1 MKTKLTK
8 TQVKALASK
17 DGLKPAL
24 CGALF
29 EPEKSRLT
37 VTNGHALISYP
48 VEPGKDD
55 NGGVIPVDLF
65 ATAKDAKNPS
75 NEYFING
82 TAKRSCDGLTQETQL
97 IEDRFPDYES
107 VIPTGAPDYEIGFD
121 LELIKQVADAMP
133 KGNDG
138 KKTVKLSFYGPV
150 SAARF
155 ESSAHRN
162 EKRIT
167 GVIMPV
173 RLRGFSNDTI
183 TKEKE
188 TV

>member
-29 EPEKSRLT
+29 EPEKNRLT
-37 VTNGHALISYP
+37 VTNGHALICYP
-48 VEPGKDD
+48 VEPGKED

-82 TAKRSCDGLTQETQL
+82 TAKRSCDELTQEMKL
-97 IEDRFPDYES
+97 IEDRFPDYEA
-107 VIPTGAPDYEIGFD
+107 VIPTGKPTFEIGFN
-121 LELIKQVADAMP
+121 LELLKMVADSVPVENGAKNIKMSF
-133 KGNDG
+133 DDS
-138 KKTVKLSFYGPV
+138 LSPV
-150 SAARF
+150 RF
-155 ESSAHRN
+155 ETTQH
-162 EKRIT
+162 EKKIT
-167 GVIMPV
+167 GIIMPV
-173 RLRGFSNDTI
+173 RIAD
-183 TKEKE
+183 
-188 TV
+188 

>member
-1 MKTKLTK
+1 MRTKLTK

-29 EPEKSRLT
+29 EPEKNRLT
-37 VTNGHALISYP
+37 VTNGHALICYP

-55 NGGVIPVDLF
+55 NGGIIPVDLF
-65 ATAKDAKNPS
+65 PTVKDAKNPS

-97 IEDRFPDYES
+97 IEERFPDYEA
-107 VIPTGAPDYEIGFD
+107 VMTTEKPTFEIGFN
-121 LELIKQVADAMP
+121 LELLKMVAEAVP
-133 KGNDG
+133 VENGAKN
-138 KKTVKLSFYGPV
+138 VKLSFTDNSISPV
-150 SAARF
+150 RF
-155 ESSAHRN
+155 ETTQH
-162 EKRIT
+162 EKKIS

-173 RLRGFSNDTI
+173 RI
-183 TKEKE
+183 TD
-188 TV
+188 

>member
-17 DGLKPAL
+17 DELKPAL

-37 VTNGHALISYP
+37 VTNGHALICYP

-82 TAKRSCDGLTQETQL
+82 TAKRSCDELTQEMRL
-97 IEDRFPDYES
+97 IEDRFPDCEA
-107 VIPTGAPDYEIGFD
+107 VIPTEKPTFEIGFN
-121 LELIKQVADAMP
+121 LELLKMVADAVP
-133 KGNDG
+133 VAYSG
-138 KKTVKLSFYGPV
+138 KKVKLSFTDSL
-150 SAARF
+150 SAVRF
-155 ESSAHRN
+155 ETMDHE
-162 EKRIT
+162 EKIS

-173 RLRGFSNDTI
+173 RI
-183 TKEKE
+183 TD
-188 TV
+188 

>member
-1 MKTKLTK
+1 MRTKLTK

-65 ATAKDAKNPS
+65 PTAKDAKNPS

-82 TAKRSCDGLTQETQL
+82 TAKRSCNGLTQETQL
-97 IEDRFPDYES
+97 IEERFPDYEA
-107 VIPTGAPDYEIGFD
+107 VMPTGAPTFEIGFN
-121 LELIKQVADAMP
+121 LELLKMVADAVP
-133 KGNDG
+133 VENGAKN
-138 KKTVKLSFYGPV
+138 VKLSFDSSI
-150 SAARF
+150 SAVRF
-155 ESSAHRN
+155 ETTQH
-162 EKRIT
+162 EKKIT
-167 GVIMPV
+167 GIIMPV
-173 RLRGFSNDTI
+173 RIKD
-183 TKEKE
+183 
-188 TV
+188 

>member
-1 MKTKLTK
+1 MRTKLTK

-29 EPEKSRLT
+29 EPEKNRLT
-37 VTNGHALISYP
+37 VTNGHALICYP

-55 NGGVIPVDLF
+55 NGGIIPVDLF
-65 ATAKDAKNPS
+65 PTVKDANNPS

-97 IEDRFPDYES
+97 IEERFPDYEA
-107 VIPTGAPDYEIGFD
+107 VMPTGAPDYEIGFD
-121 LELIKQVADAMP
+121 LELLKQVAAAVPLDKNRM
-133 KGNDG
+133 
-138 KKTVKLSFYGPV
+138 KTIKLSFYGPV

-155 ESSAHRN
+155 ESRDHN
-162 EKRIT
+162 EKIT

-173 RLRGFSNDTI
+173 RIED
-183 TKEKE
+183 
-188 TV
+188 